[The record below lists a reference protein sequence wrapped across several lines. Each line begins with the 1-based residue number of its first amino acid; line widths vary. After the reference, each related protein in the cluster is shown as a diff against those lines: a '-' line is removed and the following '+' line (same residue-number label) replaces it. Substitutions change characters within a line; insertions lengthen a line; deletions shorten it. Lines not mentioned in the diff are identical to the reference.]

1 MFDEFVEHAAAP
13 SAGLAGALNLPK
25 LDYQGFEPSPYDDV
39 DERENVEDLLSP
51 LEGGQYPNIS
61 APSAPIFELGRV
73 QFAPPAP
80 LVSLAVSSDIL
91 IMGLSNNLIII
102 IELSRPEQVVKL
114 PIQRKPSEMTLY
126 KVFLDP
132 SGRHLIVT
140 SAQGENWY
148 LFRGWKKFKQ
158 LKNFKMVIESIAWN
172 KAGLLSSPNSTSSKE
187 FLVGARNGTVHE
199 ALLDAEEDFFKSQE
213 RYVSSVFSLSERPPI
228 TGMQFQL
235 FPPLDPKQAVVVITT
250 PSRIYQF
257 SGSLDRRSEDGNRL
271 FASLFAKYRDTA
283 PRILELPGSIQSSEL
298 HFFTSGA
305 DQAQSLPKAMA
316 WMTAQGIYHGTMN
329 FTSNSDEFIDS
340 AQLLPYPVFD
350 VLAGNPSGSQN
361 PLSISLTEFHFVL
374 LYKDRVAGVCNLN
387 DSLVYEEA
395 LPLKPNEEARGLTA
409 DPVRKTYWIYTDSS
423 LFELGIGNEARDVWQ
438 VYLDKGM
445 FDVALKYAKTAPQR
459 NQVLI
464 AQAGQFFEDGRYIPA
479 AQCYAQCSA
488 SFEEVTL
495 KFIDADEREAL
506 RYYLV
511 ARLER
516 TRKTDF
522 TQRMMLATWLVEIY
536 LARCNELEDVAAS
549 ESVSYDVEDL
559 RTLRTDL
566 EEELRQF
573 LETYKANLDTNT
585 VYELIQGHGRS
596 DIYLHY
602 ATVVGDLDRVAEH
615 WIHEEEWI
623 KAIDVLNRQT
633 DLELYYRF
641 APVLMRQVP
650 KETVECWLRQPALDP
665 LRLVPALLRTQAL
678 SSTLPRDPLQPNHA
692 IRYLN
697 HVVFTQGNTSPTIHN
712 LLVTF
717 HVSCPAA
724 SGADEESSLLRFLA
738 TSPADPLTDR
748 PFYDLD
754 YALRLCTR
762 AGKTRACV
770 QIYSKMGLWENSVDL
785 ALEKGDLELAK
796 INADMPEDDRQLRKK
811 LWLKIAK
818 YVVQDK
824 KDIKSA
830 MAFLDNT
837 DLLKI
842 EDILP
847 FFPDFVVIDDFKEEI
862 CTALEG
868 YSAHIDALKVE
879 MDDTTKN
886 AEAIKADI
894 NALRNRFVTIDA
906 GDRCT
911 ECHFPL
917 LVRQFY
923 VFPCQHTFHVDC
935 LIGLAK
941 EYLSAAALRRIISLQ
956 NELLKTTQQIPMDRP
971 NIAAPTAGLPVNVG
985 PRSTGQRAL
994 LSANFAPVQN
1004 GTRAANSLGRNIL
1017 SAGDKLRDLIVPE
1030 SLASVVSAGMWSTG
1044 LDRMWNVGDKR
1055 GGDDM
1060 TRRVEKAREELD
1072 ELLAGSCP
1080 LCESVVASLDRPF
1093 VKEGEDDD
1101 SWHV

>member
-1 MFDEFVEHAAAP
+1 MFDDFVEHAGA
-13 SAGLAGALNLPK
+13 SAVLPQSSLNLPK
-25 LDYQGFEPSPYDDV
+25 LDYQGFEPSPYDNV
-39 DERENVEDLLSP
+39 DEREDIEGLINP
-51 LEGGQYPNIS
+51 LEGGQYSSTSI
-61 APSAPIFELGRV
+61 PSTLIFELGRV

-80 LVSLAVSSDIL
+80 LVSLAVSSDTL
-91 IMGLSNNLIII
+91 VMGLSNNLIIM

-114 PIQRKPSEMTLY
+114 PILRKPNEMTLY

-140 SAQGENWY
+140 STQGENWY

-172 KAGLLSSPNSTSSKE
+172 KAGLLSSPNSTSSRE

-213 RYVSSVFSLSERPPI
+213 RYVSPVFSLLDRPPI
-228 TGMQFQL
+228 TGLQFQL
-235 FPPLDPKQAVVVITT
+235 IPPLEPKQAIVVITT
-250 PSRIYQF
+250 SSRIYQLA
-257 SGSLDRRSEDGNRL
+257 GSLDKRSEDGNR
-271 FASLFAKYRDTA
+271 FFTSLFAKYRDNA
-283 PRILELPGSIQSSEL
+283 PPRIVELPGDNRYSEL

-305 DQAQSLPKAMA
+305 DQAQSLPKTMA
-316 WMTAQGIYHGTMN
+316 WMTGQGIYHGMMN
-329 FTSNSDEFIDS
+329 LSSNSDNFLDS
-340 AQLLPYPVFD
+340 AQLLPYPASD
-350 VLAGNPSGSQN
+350 VQVGSPKRGAQSAMNPI
-361 PLSISLTEFHFVL
+361 SISLTEFHFVL
-374 LYKDRVAGVCNLN
+374 LYKDRVVGINNLN
-387 DSLVYEEA
+387 DALVYEEV
-395 LPLKPNEEARGLTA
+395 LPLKPNEEVRGMTT
-409 DPVRKTYWIYTDSS
+409 DPVRKTYWVYTDSS
-423 LFELGIGNEARDVWQ
+423 LFELNIGNEARDVWH
-438 VYLDKGM
+438 VYLEKGM
-445 FDVALKYAKTAPQR
+445 FDVALRYSKTASQR

-464 AQAGQFFEDGRYIPA
+464 AHADRFFKDGRYISS
-479 AQCYAQCSA
+479 AQRYAQCSA

-495 KFIDADEREAL
+495 KFIDADEPFEIDTWMQD
-506 RYYLV
+506 V
-511 ARLER
+511 
-516 TRKTDF
+516 

-549 ESVSYDVEDL
+549 ESVSHDVEDL
-559 RTLRTDL
+559 RTLRTVL

-573 LETYKANLDTNT
+573 IETYKDNLDTNT
-585 VYELIQGHGRS
+585 VYELIQSHGRS

-602 ATVVGDLDRVAEH
+602 AAVVGELDRVAEH
-615 WIHEEEWI
+615 WILEEEWM

-633 DLELYYRF
+633 ELELYYRF
-641 APVLMRQVP
+641 APVLMRQAP
-650 KETVECWLRQPALDP
+650 RETVDCWLRQPALDP
-665 LRLVPALLRTQAL
+665 LRLVPALLRTQSL
-678 SSTLPRDPLQPNHA
+678 SQNLPRDPLQPNHA

-697 HVVFTQGNTSPTIHN
+697 HVVFSQGNTSSTIHN

-717 HVSCPAA
+717 HISCAV
-724 SGADEESSLLRFLA
+724 GVDEEAPLLRFLA
-738 TSPADPLTDR
+738 TAPADPLTGK
-748 PFYDLD
+748 PYYDLD
-754 YALRLCTR
+754 YALRLCIR
-762 AGKTRACV
+762 ANKTRACV

-796 INADMPEDDRQLRKK
+796 VNADMPEDDQQLRKK

-830 MAFLDNT
+830 MVFLNNT

-868 YSAHIDALKVE
+868 YSAHIDALKAE
-879 MDDTTKN
+879 MDDTTRN

-894 NALRNRFVTIDA
+894 NALRNRFVVIDIA
-906 GDRCT
+906 DRCT

-917 LVRQFY
+917 LARQFY

-941 EYLSAAALRRIISLQ
+941 EYLSAAALRRIVSLQ
-956 NELLKTTQQIPMDRP
+956 NDLLKTTQQIPIDRLS
-971 NIAAPTAGLPVNVG
+971 ITAPASGLSGNLG
-985 PRSTGQRAL
+985 ARYSGQRAL
-994 LSANFAPVQN
+994 LSANFAAPVQN
-1004 GTRAANSLGRNIL
+1004 I
-1017 SAGDKLRDLIVPE
+1017 PE

-1044 LDRMWNVGDKR
+1044 LDRMWGSDDKR
-1055 GGDDM
+1055 DKDDV
-1060 TRRVEKAREELD
+1060 TRKMEKAREELD

-1080 LCESVVASLDRPF
+1080 LCESVVAGLDKPF
-1093 VKEGEDDD
+1093 VKDGDEDN
-1101 SWHV
+1101 SWQI